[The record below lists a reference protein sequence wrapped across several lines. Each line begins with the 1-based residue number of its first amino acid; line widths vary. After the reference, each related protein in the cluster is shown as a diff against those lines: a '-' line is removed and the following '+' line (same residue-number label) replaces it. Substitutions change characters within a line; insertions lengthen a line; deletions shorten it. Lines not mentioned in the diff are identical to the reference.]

1 MLESLIDCFIYTN
14 LHHLQLKNNI
24 IVSKSNESSHKIK
37 FYFNHHFLLSPLII
51 KNTKKQNTK
60 YLIASTIR
68 TTKRKILIYN
78 QNKTHK
84 EKIYFRFD
92 VPKTESTLKPIM
104 INNYIK
110 AAEAAKIGI
119 WEINLVNETVYWDSV
134 VKHC

>member
-1 MLESLIDCFIYTN
+1 M
-14 LHHLQLKNNI
+14 
-24 IVSKSNESSHKIK
+24 
-37 FYFNHHFLLSPLII
+37 
-51 KNTKKQNTK
+51 QNTK

-119 WEINLVNETVYWDSV
+119 NKPSKRNCILGFCEAN
-134 VKHC
+134 C

>member
-1 MLESLIDCFIYTN
+1 
-14 LHHLQLKNNI
+14 
-24 IVSKSNESSHKIK
+24 
-37 FYFNHHFLLSPLII
+37 LII